1 MMISF
6 LASKQGKPVPEAEV
20 HDRYNRLRW
29 QALFGIFI
37 GYAAYYILRNNF
49 LLSSPDLIRDF
60 GFTKQDIGF
69 VSGTMLII
77 YGVSKGL
84 MSALADKSNPKH
96 FMIFGLVMS
105 ALVNLMM
112 GFTTAF
118 WIFFLLC
125 MLNGIFQGM
134 GAGPAY
140 VVLASWFP
148 RKTRGITTAVFNIS
162 HNVGGG
168 LVAPI
173 AGGAVAWLG
182 ETHWQ
187 SAHFVVPAAIAAVV
201 AAIVYF
207 AGVGRTYNEGLPPM
221 NQILCN
227 SHEELIATKEENVDL
242 TTWQIFK
249 QYILKDINVWFVS
262 FIDVFTYMIRF
273 GVLTWLPL
281 YLLETKGFSK
291 KDMHLAF
298 AIFEWAA
305 IPSTL
310 LAGWITDTYF
320 KGKRMPLSII
330 TLVGVGA
337 SIFLYRNGTS
347 LSTVTIGAGLVG
359 CLIYV
364 PMFLSSLQTIELV
377 PSFAAGSATGL
388 RGLLSYV
395 LGSAGGTA
403 LFGIL
408 ADRFGWD
415 AGFYLLLFAV
425 VGCIFCCAMVH
436 RGVLR
441 LEAQKAAGTASQ

>member
-1 MMISF
+1 MISF

-96 FMIFGLVMS
+96 FMIFGLGMS

-207 AGVGRTYNEGLPPM
+207 AG
-221 NQILCN
+221 
-227 SHEELIATKEENVDL
+227 IATDERNLV
-242 TTWQIFK
+242 Q
-249 QYILKDINVWFVS
+249 
-262 FIDVFTYMIRF
+262 
-273 GVLTWLPL
+273 
-281 YLLETKGFSK
+281 
-291 KDMHLAF
+291 
-298 AIFEWAA
+298 
-305 IPSTL
+305 
-310 LAGWITDTYF
+310 
-320 KGKRMPLSII
+320 LS
-330 TLVGVGA
+330 
-337 SIFLYRNGTS
+337 
-347 LSTVTIGAGLVG
+347 
-359 CLIYV
+359 
-364 PMFLSSLQTIELV
+364 
-377 PSFAAGSATGL
+377 
-388 RGLLSYV
+388 
-395 LGSAGGTA
+395 
-403 LFGIL
+403 
-408 ADRFGWD
+408 
-415 AGFYLLLFAV
+415 
-425 VGCIFCCAMVH
+425 
-436 RGVLR
+436 
-441 LEAQKAAGTASQ
+441 